1 MMMMKRLLL
10 ILFVMPI
17 VLATYA
23 QSTDDKTLLIFEG
36 SEADNLSPITFTEI
50 PEEEI
55 VLNEGDVI
63 PAPFEVKAKTTCTAE
78 EADPGDGNENAQQ
91 YYAGSYAEFV
101 SALQLV
107 QDGDVINLTNHVAIK
122 PDNTFPNYLGVWEP
136 FVVDK
141 AITIDGGALQNKL
154 SFERGLPLELRADI
168 TLKNM
173 NLTMIPEGGV
183 NASFIYVSD
192 TKVIFDNVSTTVEEL
207 IAGVPDPRPTIVAGT
222 YGTHASMGEQA
233 HIIIRNATYES
244 TFAAIMAGN
253 QNTVK
258 TTNTIIDIES
268 GDLVVKEGIKLFGL
282 NNTMMQGKTI
292 INTSSKRISSY
303 EGLEIGGESTLNF
316 KNVSVIPEVTVL
328 NIDNVQLTGVGSRVK
343 FSANS
348 EGVNSAI
355 INAGAELTFASKTVN
370 NFTLELLG
378 GPGTLVIPQYC
389 TLTLG
394 SVRNRPTIKV
404 WEWLYYKENI
414 LGFVVLGNE
423 QPGDIIY
430 YVNGEKYIR
439 QNDQLVLFDGAD
451 LPLNELNDAMVQY
464 LGETVV
470 KSGNDHVI
478 SRRWKAS
485 DYCGNEAI
493 FEQTITILSSVT
505 SGVEDVQ
512 DLSFFLYPN
521 PASKEFSFN
530 HPERVWSVK
539 IYDINGRLVR
549 YFPQKSSYQIY
560 GLPKG
565 LYFIIVEHADGRSRF
580 KLKKE

>member
-1 MMMMKRLLL
+1 
-10 ILFVMPI
+10 MPI

-23 QSTDDKTLLIFEG
+23 QSTEDKTLLIFEG
-36 SEADNLSPITFTEI
+36 SEAGNLSSITFTEI
-50 PEEEI
+50 PEKEI

-63 PAPFEVKAKTTCTAE
+63 PTPFEVKAQTTCTAE
-78 EADPGDGNENAQQ
+78 EADTGYGNENAQQ

-107 QDGDVINLTNHVAIK
+107 QDGDVINLTHYVAIK
-122 PDNTFPNYLGVWEP
+122 PDNTFPNNLGVWEP

-168 TLKNM
+168 TFKNM

-244 TFAAIMAGN
+244 AFAAIMAGN
-253 QNTVK
+253 QNTLK

-268 GDLVVKEGIKLFGL
+268 EDLVVKEGIKLFGL
-282 NNTMMQGKTI
+282 NNTMMPGKTI

-328 NIDNVQLTGVGSRVK
+328 NIDNVQLIGSASKVK
-343 FSANS
+343 FSTYT
-348 EGVNSAI
+348 EGINSAI

-370 NFTLELLG
+370 NFTLEVLG
-378 GPGTLVIPQYC
+378 GSGTLVIPQYS

-439 QNDQLVLFDGAD
+439 QDDQLVLFDGAD
-451 LPLNELNDAMVQY
+451 LPLNELNDALVQY

-470 KSGNDHVI
+470 MSGNDQVI
-478 SRRWKAS
+478 TRCWRAS
-485 DYCGNEAI
+485 DYCGNEAF
-493 FEQTITILSSVT
+493 FEQTITILSAVT

-530 HPERVWSVK
+530 HPEGVCSVK
-539 IYDINGRLVR
+539 IYDINGRLVQ